1 MIDWADILAA
11 DILIWI
17 RMCVSVVFF
26 VASFMFQNTMVML
39 SQKIKENQKYH
50 RFMSDTVSAQRIRI

>member
-1 MIDWADILAA
+1 MNSYVCE
-11 DILIWI
+11 
-17 RMCVSVVFF
+17 RGFF